1 MEKTMMQKLLEAGVS
16 ADIVL
21 KLHME
26 EAGPE
31 PEVPQDPEPEAPAA
45 PEQKEQAAP
54 AAPPAP
60 AEQKTDQVLAAI
72 EKLTGIIQAGNIRKT
87 YRTDPPMT
95 TDDILGTILKGDD
108 YGEEE

>member
-1 MEKTMMQKLLEAGVS
+1 MS

-26 EAGPE
+26 EAATEEGPE
-31 PEVPQDPEPEAPAA
+31 PEPQPEPQPETQPETQPEPKKDPAPAPAA
-45 PEQKEQAAP
+45 
-54 AAPPAP
+54 
-60 AEQKTDQVLAAI
+60 QKTDQVLAAI

-87 YRTDPPMT
+87 YRTDPPMS
-95 TDDILGTILKGDD
+95 TDDILGNILKGDD

>member
-1 MEKTMMQKLLEAGVS
+1 MQKLLEAGVS

-26 EAGPE
+26 EAAPE
-31 PEVPQDPEPEAPAA
+31 AQPAPAEPEAQPVPAEPEAQPA
-45 PEQKEQAAP
+45 PP
-54 AAPPAP
+54 APPAP

-87 YRTDPPMT
+87 YRTDQPMT
-95 TDDILGTILKGDD
+95 TDDILGNILKGDD